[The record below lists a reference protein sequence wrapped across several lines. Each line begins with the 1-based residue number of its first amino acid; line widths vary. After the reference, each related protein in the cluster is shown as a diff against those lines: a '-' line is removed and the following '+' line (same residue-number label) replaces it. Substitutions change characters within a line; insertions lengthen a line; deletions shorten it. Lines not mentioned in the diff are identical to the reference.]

1 MRNVV
6 DQMPNTPEECLY
18 SYKNMLGTVKCR
30 LSKKECTLMTREET
44 GETECSKLTP
54 LDDTLK
60 DALKAYTKILDKKI
74 K

>member
-1 MRNVV
+1 MKNVV
-6 DQMPNTPEECLY
+6 DLMPSKPEECLY
-18 SYKNMLGTVKCR
+18 CYRSVFGKALCKHTKKPCGLR
-30 LSKKECTLMTREET
+30 LDETNREFECDNLI
-44 GETECSKLTP
+44 P

>member
-6 DQMPNTPEECLY
+6 DVMPSTPEECLY
-18 SYKNMLGTVKCR
+18 CYKGMFGKALCKHT
-30 LSKKECTLMTREET
+30 KKPCGLKLNSHN
-44 GETECSKLTP
+44 GEFACDNLIP

-60 DALKAYTKILDKKI
+60 DALKAYTKIIDKKI